1 MSKSKK
7 AAGVAPRT
15 QAEWVSLIVSL
26 LLLAG
31 VVGLVVALWISPSG
45 RPARFRVERGPAR
58 SEAGRYYL
66 PVTVV
71 NDGDATGAQVTVE
84 GRLAV
89 GGGEETATTTF
100 DFIPARSSA
109 EGVLV
114 FTGDPSAAAVSVVS
128 FQKP

>member
-1 MSKSKK
+1 MSKGKK
-7 AAGVAPRT
+7 TTGIAPRT

-45 RPARFRVERGPAR
+45 HPARFRVERGPAR
-58 SEAGRYYL
+58 SEGGRYYL
-66 PVTVV
+66 PVTVI

-89 GGGEETATTTF
+89 GGSEETATTTF

-114 FTGDPSAAAVSVVS
+114 FSGDPASAAVVVAS